1 MARGVV
7 YAVFRA
13 CIIASVPGTIARVL
27 FGAPVALGTF
37 ALTAHLTTIVL
48 VLRDYQEFEVVFQ
61 RQVLATVADMRMLS
75 RSEDRF
81 NEVMHCLDL
90 LEKAM
95 ESYGVIDRAR

>member
-81 NEVMHCLDL
+81 DEVMHCLDL
-90 LEKAM
+90 VQNAM
-95 ESYGVIDRAR
+95 ESCGVHDRAR